1 MSLSVAKQRQ
11 SAITDLKRSLILD
24 AASAVFAEDGMD
36 GASLRAI
43 AKRAGYTAGAIY
55 SYFESKEDIYGAL
68 LDRSLD
74 ELVAHV
80 TASVSDDDDAE
91 IRVRNTGQAF
101 FDFYAGRPRDLDLG
115 FYLFRGGLR
124 PQGLGPRWDNDLNEK
139 LLWALAPVRE
149 ALHDLGCNEA
159 LADTET
165 AAYFAHVSGLLLLMH
180 TGRMRLFGATGPD
193 LLASY
198 LDDLIHRIA
207 RAVAA
212 SAWQNAHDAHG

>member
-11 SAITDLKRSLILD
+11 SAVTDLKRSLILD

-74 ELVAHV
+74 DLVAHV
-80 TASVSDDDDAE
+80 TASVSDNDAE
-91 IRVRNTGQAF
+91 IRVRNIGHAF
-101 FDFYAGRPRDLDLG
+101 FAFYVERPRDLDLG
-115 FYLFRGGLR
+115 FYLFRGGLK

-139 LLWALAPVRE
+139 LLWALAPFRE

-165 AAYFAHVSGLLLLMH
+165 VAYFAHVSGLLLLMH
-180 TGRMRLFGATGPD
+180 TGRMRLFGTRGSD
-193 LLASY
+193 LLTSY
-198 LDDLIHRIA
+198 LDDLNHRIA

-212 SAWQNAHDAHG
+212 SEWQNAHDAHD